1 MQSLVKQEIPFQ
13 KRKKII
19 QALSSLEGVK
29 GVCRIYFKSDYGA
42 PLEVTNYQARMIRW
56 IVFKYPKKIVCTAT
70 TRAGK
75 SLALSIGLILLACLF
90 PGEKI
95 RVIAP
100 TIDHTKIIMG
110 YIIQH
115 FLDSNDFMN
124 MLMFDVKNLGVERI
138 KKELTKHKL
147 TLINNSEIMAI
158 TANIS
163 GEGRSLVGF
172 GGTMIVIDEI
182 EQMPT
187 ELIRTKVM
195 RMLGD
200 SKDAAFFG
208 IGNPVSYG
216 FMYEKSI
223 DPDWKFFKID
233 CWECIREG
241 RLTKEFV
248 EERQKEMLPNEFK
261 VWYEADWPDELSDQ
275 LFSHAA
281 LNKIFAP
288 LTEQEKSLLEKI
300 ESGELKPDQRII
312 GIDVARYGVDL
323 TVFSEIILYGGIWF
337 VLFQKPFPKQ
347 STMVTAGI
355 AVSMDQ
361 SKNYDAI
368 LVDDPGLGGGVTDRL
383 AEQDETRDKIVP
395 YLGGSQIPQDVQ
407 ESERKKYANL
417 TAYCFKQFT
426 MMAANGEV
434 RFAGL
439 NDGKLLGELRKIL
452 FEQMS
457 NGKIKIIKPAD
468 KSPDF
473 ADSLNIALANSV
485 LNKPGIFTT
494 I

>member
-1 MQSLVKQEIPFQ
+1 M
-13 KRKKII
+13 
-19 QALSSLEGVK
+19 K
-29 GVCRIYFKSDYGA
+29 GVCRIYFKSDAGT

-56 IVFKYPKKIVCTAT
+56 IVFKYPKKIVCTAA

-75 SLALSIGLILLACLF
+75 SLALSIGLILLGCLF
-90 PGEKI
+90 SGEKI

-115 FLDSNDFMN
+115 FLDSEDFMN
-124 MLMFDVKNLGVERI
+124 MLMFDVKNLGAERI
-138 KKELTKHKL
+138 KKELTKSKL

-158 TANIS
+158 TANIT

-182 EQMPT
+182 EQMPI

-216 FMYEKSI
+216 FMYEKSV
-223 DPDWKFFKID
+223 DPDWKFYKID
-233 CWECIREG
+233 CWECVREG
-241 RLTKEFV
+241 RLTEEFV
-248 EERQKEMLPNEFK
+248 NERKKDMLPNEFK

-275 LFSHAA
+275 LFSRDA
-281 LNKIFAP
+281 LEKIFAP
-288 LTEQEKSLLEKI
+288 LMEKEKAVLKKI
-300 ESGELKPDQRII
+300 ESGEIRPEQRIL

-323 TVFSEIILYGGIWF
+323 TVFSEIILVAGKWYI
-337 VLFQKPFPKQ
+337 LFQKPFPKQ

-383 AEQDETRDKIVP
+383 EEQDETRDKIVP

-407 ESERKKYANL
+407 ESERKKYTNL
-417 TAYCFKQFT
+417 NAYCYKQFT
-426 MMAANGEV
+426 MMAANGEI
-434 RFAGL
+434 RFAGE

-457 NGKIKIIKPAD
+457 NGKIKIIKPED
-468 KSPDF
+468 KSPDY
-473 ADSLNIALANSV
+473 ADSLNIALSNSV
-485 LNKPGIFTT
+485 INKQGIFTT